1 MVMRIR
7 EPKATALIF
16 SSGKWEY
23 LEVKIKAILDWQKNI
38 KESAKNWDIKLNLK
52 YSINLQTKWIHMEY
66 VFQSDKQ
73 EFRRSI

>member
-23 LEVKIKAILDWQKNI
+23 LEVKIKAILDWPKNI

-52 YSINLQTKWIHMEY
+52 YFINFQTKWIHMEY
-66 VFQSDKQ
+66 VFQSD
-73 EFRRSI
+73 